1 MICCNN
7 LTKDQEVILLIYT
20 FCSIECLKK
29 YFTLAQLR
37 QLYLIQSR
45 L

>member
-1 MICCNN
+1 MNCCDN
-7 LTKDQEVILLIYT
+7 LNTDQKVILLYA

-37 QLYLIQSR
+37 QLYRIQSK